1 MQDRLNELEKQQ
13 EENVMSMA
21 ETKKNM
27 HEELELKEKQL
38 IKAEEESKQFQAI
51 GMSSAMFTSN
61 IYYNIL
67 ISLYI
72 CSKLEKSS
80 YDKNIGRFKM
90 IVLITDHNNFINNN
104 RKEKC
109 EHNIKESSKFCL
121 HIMA

>member
-51 GMSSAMFTSN
+51 GMSSIMLNSSN
-61 IYYNIL
+61 I
-67 ISLYI
+67 
-72 CSKLEKSS
+72 CS
-80 YDKNIGRFKM
+80 N
-90 IVLITDHNNFINNN
+90 T
-104 RKEKC
+104 
-109 EHNIKESSKFCL
+109 
-121 HIMA
+121 HIFVHLL

>member
-51 GMSSAMFTSN
+51 GMLSIIPIVVIFVILYSYLFIYALNENSSF
-61 IYYNIL
+61 
-67 ISLYI
+67 
-72 CSKLEKSS
+72 
-80 YDKNIGRFKM
+80 DKNIGWFK
-90 IVLITDHNNFINNN
+90 LIFWLQITVTSLTTRGKN
-104 RKEKC
+104 
-109 EHNIKESSKFCL
+109 
-121 HIMA
+121 M